1 MAAVPELTPY
11 ALPVEALGAE
21 SEKSS
26 LSAVEAGVVDEKRLL
41 RRIDLRILPF
51 VWWSYCVMRVD
62 VGNISNG
69 EFAEACRRTAI
80 ADPSV
85 PLLSWNYEHRD
96 GPQHSAGAEAHPSA
110 VSTALRRWRQPDAD
124 PCCCCFALRS
134 IVADGLG

>member
-11 ALPVEALGAE
+11 ALPAEALSAE

-69 EFAEACRRTAI
+69 ESAEACRRKYI
-80 ADPSV
+80 ADAPA
-85 PLLSWNYEHRD
+85 PF
-96 GPQHSAGAEAHPSA
+96 SAGIMNTETGHSI
-110 VSTALRRWRQPDAD
+110 RQELKLTPQQ
-124 PCCCCFALRS
+124 
-134 IVADGLG
+134 